1 MFRFS
6 ETKILLMRM
15 FKENLIDFIK
25 ELTIQFPSEP
35 DLHVIKVFFEEV
47 CSVEDIIEYFCSNLL
62 IPDIKKM
69 IETKNDLFF
78 LRNDN
83 LFTGIK
89 NQKKV
94 FHFKKLWE
102 ESNKHQKEMIWQWI
116 QKITKL
122 ADLYTKTD

>member
-6 ETKILLMRM
+6 ETKILLMKM
-15 FKENLIDFIK
+15 FKENLVDFIK

-62 IPDIKKM
+62 VPDIKKM

-78 LRNDN
+78 LKNDN

-89 NQKKV
+89 NQNKV
-94 FHFKKLWE
+94 FHFKKLWG
-102 ESNKHQKEMIWQWI
+102 ESNKHQQEMIWQWI

>member
-1 MFRFS
+1 MLDPKDIN
-6 ETKILLMRM
+6 EILKLVDLK
-15 FKENLIDFIK
+15 FNHKNFTDTFLPGTSNVPVSGKVIDK
-25 ELTIQFPSEP
+25 
-35 DLHVIKVFFEEV
+35 D
-47 CSVEDIIEYFCSNLL
+47 
-62 IPDIKKM
+62 DIKKM

-78 LRNDN
+78 LKNDN

-94 FHFKKLWE
+94 FHFKKLWG
-102 ESNKHQKEMIWQWI
+102 ESNKHQQQMIWQWI